1 MEIVG
6 WLLTRSTRMVRV
18 QMCVSARV
26 QRAGWLAARCRL
38 FARVVP
44 TMAAPNLR
52 VSLCVVSFLDGPE
65 LLQWKAAS
73 RRFNCHETD
82 MAIGRWLYWR
92 AQRMDRLAHRLAFR
106 QTT

>member
-1 MEIVG
+1 
-6 WLLTRSTRMVRV
+6 MVRV
-18 QMCVSARV
+18 RMHVSARV
-26 QRAGWLAARCRL
+26 QRDAWLAVQR
-38 FARVVP
+38 FAREVP
-44 TMAAPNLR
+44 GMVLDIL